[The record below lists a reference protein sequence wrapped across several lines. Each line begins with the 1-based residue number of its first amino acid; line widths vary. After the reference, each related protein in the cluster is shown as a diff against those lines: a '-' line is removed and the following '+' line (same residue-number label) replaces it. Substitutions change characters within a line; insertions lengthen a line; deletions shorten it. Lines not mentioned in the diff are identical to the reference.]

1 MEDKILQEI
10 SESIELYFKKYN
22 DEYCFKDIKGH
33 LKSDII
39 SILALKYGTLTA
51 KVHAYEEIISNSNF
65 KSILASENNNSEY
78 VLDKGE

>member
-22 DEYCFKDIKGH
+22 DEYCFKDIKDH

-51 KVHAYEEIISNSNF
+51 KIYAYENIIVNSNF
-65 KSILASENNNSEY
+65 KAILT
-78 VLDKGE
+78 DD